1 MARVRIGVDLG
12 STAVRAAEISMRRSP
27 PALIRVGQ
35 VPLPEGAVA
44 NGEVRDQSAVAEA
57 LGELWRRGKFRSK
70 EVILGLANQR
80 VVVREVSLPW
90 LAEKELRG
98 SLPFQVQEYVPIPL
112 DDAMLD
118 YCVLGEFEREGRR
131 MLRLLVVAA
140 QKVMIQQIVQTVEA
154 AHLRPVGM
162 DLIPFAIV
170 RSVGSV
176 DGLGLEGTEGG
187 DEALVDVGADVT
199 SICVHALGI
208 PRFVRILPS
217 GGREVTGAVSA
228 ALGVDEATAEDLK
241 RGTEPPEDAGRRE
254 DATTAALAKAASFA
268 DEIRSSLDFYASQS
282 PGAKIGRVLLSG
294 GGSKLQGL
302 ISLLGQRVTAEVAA
316 GHAFRRVTPAL
327 DLSPEAMTEAE
338 PLLAVAIGL
347 AIPGARG

>member
-12 STAVRAAEISMRRSP
+12 STAVRAAEISMRGSP
-27 PALIRVGQ
+27 PALVRVGQ
-35 VPLPEGAVA
+35 VPLPAGAVA
-44 NGEVRDQSAVAEA
+44 NGEVRDPSAVAAA
-57 LGELWRRGKFRSK
+57 LGELWHRGKFRSK

-98 SLPFQVQEYVPIPL
+98 SLAYQVQEYVPIPL
-112 DDAMLD
+112 EDAMLD

-140 QKVMIQQIVQTVEA
+140 QKVMIQQIVDTIDM
-154 AHLRPVGM
+154 AHLRPVGL

-187 DEALVDVGADVT
+187 DEALVDIGADVT
-199 SICVHALGI
+199 SICVHAQGV

-217 GGREVTGAVSA
+217 GGREVTSAVST
-228 ALGVDEATAEDLK
+228 ALGIDETNAEELK
-241 RGTEPPEDAGRRE
+241 RGGESVEDPTKNEAM
-254 DATTAALAKAASFA
+254 TAALTRAAAFA

-294 GGSKLQGL
+294 GGSRLQGL
-302 ISLLGQRVTAEVAA
+302 IGVLGQRLTAEVAP

-327 DLSPEAMTEAE
+327 DLSPEAMAEAE
-338 PLLAVAIGL
+338 PLLAVAVGL

>member
-1 MARVRIGVDLG
+1 
-12 STAVRAAEISMRRSP
+12 MRGSP
-27 PALIRVGQ
+27 PALVRVGQ
-35 VPLPEGAVA
+35 VPLPAGAVS

-57 LGELWRRGKFRSK
+57 LGELWHRGKFRSK

-112 DDAMLD
+112 EDAMLD

-140 QKVMIQQIVQTVEA
+140 QKVMIQQIVETVDA
-154 AHLRPVGM
+154 AHLRPVGL
-162 DLIPFAIV
+162 DLTPFAIV
-170 RSVGSV
+170 RSVGSI

-187 DEALVDVGADVT
+187 DEALVDIGADVT
-199 SICVHALGI
+199 SICVHALGV

-217 GGREVTGAVSA
+217 GGRGVTTAVSG
-228 ALGVDEATAEDLK
+228 ALGVDEARAEDLK
-241 RGTEPPEDAGRRE
+241 RGVALPDLTDRTGEASS
-254 DATTAALAKAASFA
+254 AALGRAASFA

-294 GGSKLQGL
+294 GGSRLQGL
-302 ISLLGQRVTAEVAA
+302 IGLLGQRLTAEVAA

-327 DLSPEAMTEAE
+327 DLSSDAMAEAE
-338 PLLAVAIGL
+338 PLLAVAVGL